1 MIKVG
6 DLVVGRAWMST
17 VRDVVGIVKSV
28 QTGREICGPN
38 GDFFVERWC
47 TVLHDNKLYRAKEQ
61 HLKVVSRS

>member
-6 DLVVGRAWMST
+6 DLVVGRAWLST
-17 VRDVVGIVKSV
+17 VRHAVGIVKSV

-47 TVLHDNKLYRAKEQ
+47 TVLYDNKLYRA
-61 HLKVVSRS
+61 